1 MSGPDESMQRFTT
14 LLTSFG
20 EAIGT
25 MRQRMISSGVPDR
38 VADQVLCEVAREFTR
53 AWNRPRYD
61 LGRRSGQSRSAAG
74 DL

>member
-1 MSGPDESMQRFTT
+1 MSGPDESIQRFTM
-14 LLTSFG
+14 LLASFG
-20 EAIGT
+20 GALGT

-53 AWNRPRYD
+53 SWSRPRYD
-61 LGRRSGQSRSAAG
+61 LGRRSGQSRPAAS